1 MKNTPTLATLAAD
14 LDSGRTSAR
23 KLVDD
28 CLAKIA
34 DSSGEGQ
41 RAFIHVD
48 AEAAIEAAEAMD
60 RLREVKA
67 APSPY
72 AGIPISIKDLFDIK
86 GQVTRAGSRA
96 LEDSA
101 PAEADATVVARLR
114 RAGFVVIGRTNM
126 TEFAYSGIG
135 INPHYGTPKS
145 AWQRNVGHVPGGSS
159 SGAAVSVVDGM
170 AHGALGTDT
179 GGSCRI
185 PAAYNGIV
193 GFKPTQRRVPLD
205 GGVPLSSTLD
215 SFGPLARTVACCAVL
230 DAVLADETFVPLQPL
245 PIKGMRLAVPTTVVL
260 DELDDDVARTFERA
274 LETLSRQGALIE
286 RIEVPEFL
294 DVGVM
299 NTKGGFSA
307 AESYAWHRY
316 LIAGSGDVYDPRVSV
331 RILRGESISAADYI
345 DLLNARKSLIARA
358 EKRIAPYDALVLP
371 TTANTPPRIADL
383 ADDKAFTK
391 ANLLSLR
398 NCTLINMIDGCA
410 ISLPAHREGEVPV
423 GLMLA
428 AAGGSDRRIFEW
440 PQEWRPRS
448 VFDLAF
454 TIDAQGT
461 TTPLTLAIDQAVI
474 AGWTGRDPVARDKHI
489 AELEAIGIARPAST
503 PIYYRVSA
511 RRLVITDSIEVCGGD
526 SSGEVEFVLIGW
538 QGRIF
543 VGVGSDHTDRKVETY
558 SVTVSKQMCDKP
570 MAPVLWE
577 LEDVIGH
584 WDRMILRSYA
594 LIDGARVLYQEGTL
608 DAMLPVADLI
618 RARFRRQGPARRLRH
633 VRRHFCRQGRH
644 QARQPVRI

>member
-1 MKNTPTLATLAAD
+1 MNTQPTLATLAAD

-28 CLAKIA
+28 CLARIA
-34 DSSGEGQ
+34 DNSGEGI
-41 RAFIHVD
+41 RTFVHVD

-67 APSPY
+67 APSPF
-72 AGIPISIKDLFDIK
+72 AGIPISIKDLFDIR

-96 LEDSA
+96 LDDSA
-101 PAEADATVVARLR
+101 PAEADAPVVARLR

-145 AWQRNVGHVPGGSS
+145 IWQRNVGHVPGGSS

-205 GGVPLSSTLD
+205 GGVPLSFTLD

-230 DAVLADETFVPLQPL
+230 DAILADETLVPLQPRS
-245 PIKGMRLAVPTTVVL
+245 IKGMRLAVPTTVA
-260 DELDDDVARTFERA
+260 LDDLDDAVAKTFERA
-274 LETLSRQGALIE
+274 LATLSRQGALIE

-299 NTKGGFSA
+299 NSKGGFAA

-316 LIAGSGDVYDPRVSV
+316 LIAGSGDVYDPRVSS
-331 RILRGESISAADYI
+331 RIVRGESISAADYI
-345 DLLNARKSLIARA
+345 DLLNARKSLIART

-371 TTANTPPRIADL
+371 TTANTPPVIADL

-398 NCTLINMIDGCA
+398 NCTLINMIDGCG

-428 AAGGSDRRIFEW
+428 AAGGADRRIFE
-440 PQEWRPRS
+440 
-448 VFDLAF
+448 LAAGME
-454 TIDAQGT
+454 T
-461 TTPLTLAIDQAVI
+461 AI
-474 AGWTGRDPVARDKHI
+474 
-489 AELEAIGIARPAST
+489 
-503 PIYYRVSA
+503 RV
-511 RRLVITDSIEVCGGD
+511 
-526 SSGEVEFVLIGW
+526 
-538 QGRIF
+538 
-543 VGVGSDHTDRKVETY
+543 
-558 SVTVSKQMCDKP
+558 
-570 MAPVLWE
+570 
-577 LEDVIGH
+577 
-584 WDRMILRSYA
+584 
-594 LIDGARVLYQEGTL
+594 
-608 DAMLPVADLI
+608 
-618 RARFRRQGPARRLRH
+618 
-633 VRRHFCRQGRH
+633 
-644 QARQPVRI
+644 